1 MYAMVCTRPDL
12 SRAVSMVFKYM
23 HDPDR
28 DHWEV
33 MRWILRYIKYTVNI
47 GLIFEKDI
55 GGKRSA

>member
-1 MYAMVCTRPDL
+1 
-12 SRAVSMVFKYM
+12 MVFKYM
-23 HDPDR
+23 HDPGK